1 MLVADVMSHHGLPV
15 RQVLTLALCYWTVE
29 GFTRWQFSG
38 QPLFKVCSS
47 YKIFSINFVF
57 QIFST
62 LRYLDGPVNVD
73 KDSWLS
79 LQIYKGGR
87 LAGFPSGR
95 EQFVQ

>member
-29 GFTRWQFSG
+29 GFTRWQFSR
-38 QPLFKVCSS
+38 QSLFKVGSGC
-47 YKIFSINFVF
+47 KIFSINFVF

-73 KDSWLS
+73 KDSWSS
-79 LQIYKGGR
+79 LQTYKEDR
-87 LAGFPSGR
+87 LADFPSGR
-95 EQFVQ
+95 EQFGQ